1 MWPDDPRVEEGEL
14 LLSDRVPQEALK
26 EIKTSLGSYGS
37 AGQLQQRPAP
47 DEGGILKRAWWRWWP
62 VEDGE
67 PVGKREV
74 APHFDQLVQSWDMS
88 FGDNEEAT
96 SSYVVGQLWGQFG
109 ADKYL
114 IRQVR
119 ERMEF
124 TETVDAV
131 RQITEWAAK
140 HYPR

>member
-1 MWPDDPRVEEGEL
+1 M
-14 LLSDRVPQEALK
+14 
-26 EIKTSLGSYGS
+26 
-37 AGQLQQRPAP
+37 
-47 DEGGILKRAWWRWWP
+47 KRAWWRWWP

-74 APHFDQLVQSWDMS
+74 APHFDQLVQSWDTS
-88 FGDNEEAT
+88 FGDNEEAI

-140 HYPR
+140 HYPALKGTSSSSRTRPTGRRSSRSWRGSSPAWSA